1 MTLEAVF
8 RGRREWEPQRVH
20 QGVAEAGGGGCEVGG
35 GDEALRMDKALGS
48 DDVDKLVWVLTCTRS
63 SSAFANRRPQYSVPK
78 NKIFV
83 KNLCIFYFTAM
94 KY

>member
-1 MTLEAVF
+1 
-8 RGRREWEPQRVH
+8 
-20 QGVAEAGGGGCEVGG
+20 
-35 GDEALRMDKALGS
+35 MDKALGS

-63 SSAFANRRPQYSVPK
+63 SSAFENRRPQYSVPE

-83 KNLCIFYFTAM
+83 KDLCIFYLTVM

>member
-1 MTLEAVF
+1 
-8 RGRREWEPQRVH
+8 
-20 QGVAEAGGGGCEVGG
+20 
-35 GDEALRMDKALGS
+35 MDKALGS

-83 KNLCIFYFTAM
+83 KYLCIFYLTAM
-94 KY
+94 KYQVYFFQKLLKLLLIMNKNLELQVINVAANQKM